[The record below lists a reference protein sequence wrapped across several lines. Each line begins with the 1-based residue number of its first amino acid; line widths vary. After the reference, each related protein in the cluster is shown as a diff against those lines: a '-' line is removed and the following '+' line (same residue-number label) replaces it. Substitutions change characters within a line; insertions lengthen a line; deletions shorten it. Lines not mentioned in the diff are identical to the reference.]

1 MYCHCVLTRPP
12 RCLEV
17 RFFLISKRWMGN
29 QQLVFQ
35 QMMKNSKML
44 CKLTLLEFH
53 GQRNRPLQAS
63 IIGKRRFQ
71 PMRSLFI

>member
-1 MYCHCVLTRPP
+1 MSRGAL
-12 RCLEV
+12 LLDIKEV
-17 RFFLISKRWMGN
+17 DGKPAACIPTNDEEFEN
-29 QQLVFQ
+29 VV
-35 QMMKNSKML
+35 
-44 CKLTLLEFH
+44 KLTLLEFH